1 MELGSQVVA
10 RGKSSTWFSLK
21 AYKQSIL
28 LYFVV
33 VAEAQGYST
42 GGELV
47 ESTTRFNRMPVF

>member
-10 RGKSSTWFSLK
+10 RGKAYTWFSLK

-42 GGELV
+42 AGELV
-47 ESTTRFNRMPVF
+47 DSNTTFNRMPVF